1 MKSQE
6 MYKKYNFITA
16 NGMTQFNN
24 PQVANDVNP
33 YECFDGGI
41 DNDLGIEYSDATGR
55 KSRSRKPRSSSRAK
69 GNKSTFEKVWAYTP
83 LGMAKSGIE
92 KFNSPESVAR
102 RDARRKTKTDL
113 KQSEINAQ
121 KEMVANIGKGGESD
135 ATLLASLSN
144 PNLPSVVGAKP
155 PMSKTTKIVLI
166 SSGVVVLG
174 IIAFVMYKK
183 LKK

>member
-6 MYKKYNFITA
+6 MYKKFNFITA

-41 DNDLGIEYSDATGR
+41 DNDLGIEYSDASGR
-55 KSRSRKPRSSSRAK
+55 KRRGKPRKRRNILSSSRSRQ
-69 GNKSTFEKVWAYTP
+69 
-83 LGMAKSGIE
+83 
-92 KFNSPESVAR
+92 
-102 RDARRKTKTDL
+102 DARRNEKTAFKEKEL
-113 KQSEINAQ
+113 QAQ
-121 KEMVANIGKGGESD
+121 KDMVANVSKSSEAD

-144 PNLPSVVGAKP
+144 TNVPSVVGAKP